1 MRLYPRNFHPSNQKI
16 FTIARVAGQIYGGSE
31 TSREIKFNRTGPR
44 FVKNGLRAK
53 A

>member
-16 FTIARVAGQIYGGSE
+16 FTIARVADQIYGGSE

-44 FVKNGLRAK
+44 LVKNGLRAK